1 MAALSKALRAALLHL
16 SLALAP
22 GLALSAINLLPPG
35 RTVDPSQPLRLSL
48 IVTGERDVR
57 TYAVP
62 EMLRVSL
69 SPDLGAPTRIEM
81 RRETV
86 LPDML
91 DLKPGEFIRVDFV
104 GEVPANLRGRVR
116 IDVTDLDAPGM
127 VVQLSTPRAT
137 AVADAAAPPATVAA
151 AGAADAPAPA
161 PTPVAT
167 PESIPAPTTTLTVRS
182 DNDPNRADEGRLT
195 FLEPMYAIVGGG
207 TDSNANFQISFKL
220 RVYEP
225 EDKNSRGILGN
236 TYLGYTQ
243 NSFWDLTSDSKPFTD
258 TNYAPSVFYFV
269 PATGWRLGGNAVG
282 LAAGYEHES
291 NGRDGLES
299 RSIDIL
305 FARPYFRFGDTSG
318 FHWSVS
324 PKVYAYLD
332 KEENPEI
339 TQYRGYAD
347 LHVSYGKHD
356 DWQLSTML
364 RSGTKSNT
372 YSATVRGTYPLNRLV
387 PGLSGYFMA
396 QFFNGYGENLLGY
409 NERDSS
415 SFRIGYAISR

>member
-22 GLALSAINLLPPG
+22 GLALAAVNLLPPG

-69 SPDLGAPTRIEM
+69 SPDLGAPARIEM

-151 AGAADAPAPA
+151 ASTADAPAPA
-161 PTPVAT
+161 PLPAAT

-182 DNDPNRADEGRLT
+182 DTDPNRADEGRLT

-225 EDKNSRGILGN
+225 ADKNSRGILGN

-291 NGRDGLES
+291 NGQDGLES

-305 FARPYFRFGDTSG
+305 FVRPYFRFGDTSD